1 MASHGKSLYILL
13 TVLLFWGALT
23 AGQSDSTS
31 VMQIRWAGW
40 RNFFM
45 ESSSD
50 GFQIR
55 GAMGEFLSGVSTGS
69 SNTLLVGTINGLGIL
84 TGSLDDMEIPKSMV
98 LYQNYPNPFNP
109 VTTIR
114 YGISAP
120 VLVRLKIYD
129 ILGNEIRTLVNEYQ
143 QSGTYSVQFNGTA
156 LSSGI
161 YIYRL
166 EAGKFI
172 SVKKLTLLK

>member
-1 MASHGKSLYILL
+1 MSSLKLNSFILICLLSSNLL
-13 TVLLFWGALT
+13 TG
-23 AGQSDSTS
+23 GQSDSS
-31 VMQIRWAGW
+31 SGINLRWTGW
-40 RNFFM
+40 RTFFM
-45 ESSSD
+45 ESSSS
-50 GFQIR
+50 GYQIR
-55 GAMGEFLSGVSTGS
+55 GAMGEFLSGVSSGS
-69 SNTLLVGTINGLGIL
+69 SNTILVGTINGLGIL
-84 TGSLDDMEIPKSMV
+84 TGSLEDMEVPKSMA
-98 LYQNYPNPFNP
+98 LYQNFPNPFNP

-114 YGISAP
+114 YSISYP
-120 VLVRLKIYD
+120 VSVKLKIYD

-143 QSGTYSVQFNGTA
+143 QSGNYSVQFHGAA

>member
-1 MASHGKSLYILL
+1 ML
-13 TVLLFWGALT
+13 TVLLSGGLLS
-23 AGQSDSTS
+23 AGQTDSTS
-31 VMQIRWAGW
+31 GINLRWAGW
-40 RNFFM
+40 RTFFM
-45 ESSSD
+45 ESSSP
-50 GFQIR
+50 GFQIK

-69 SNTLLVGTINGLGIL
+69 SNTILVGTINGLGIL
-84 TGSLDDMEIPKSMV
+84 TGSLDEMEIPKTMV
-98 LYQNYPNPFNP
+98 LHQNYPNPFNP

-114 YGISAP
+114 YGVSSP
-120 VLVRLKIYD
+120 VMVKLKIYD

-143 QSGTYSVQFNGTA
+143 QSGTYNVQFNGSA

-166 EAGKFI
+166 EAGKFV

>member
-1 MASHGKSLYILL
+1 MTSGKIFSIIFVFILSIGL
-13 TVLLFWGALT
+13 IE
-23 AGQSDSTS
+23 AGQSDSTGG
-31 VMQIRWAGW
+31 INLRWSGW
-40 RNFFM
+40 RTFFM
-45 ESSSD
+45 ESSSSSY
-50 GFQIR
+50 QIR
-55 GAMGEFLSGVSTGS
+55 GAMGEFLAGVSAGS
-69 SNTLLVGTINGLGIL
+69 SNSIVVGAINGLGIL
-84 TGSLDDMEIPKSMV
+84 TGSLEDMEVPKSMV
-98 LYQNYPNPFNP
+98 LYQNFPNPFNP

-114 YGISAP
+114 YSISSP
-120 VLVRLKIYD
+120 VNVKLKIFD

-143 QSGTYSVQFNGTA
+143 QRGNYSVQFNGSA